1 MKDRTMIDLK
11 ILREDPEKVRD
22 NLQKRNMLDFPLD
35 ELLSLDK
42 QRRELITHNQQ
53 LKTERNR
60 ISLEVAKRK
69 RENADAT
76 DLIAKMKNTS
86 DQIAEND
93 ALIQVVEK
101 RYNDIAIT
109 VPNFIEPDVPI
120 GPDDSYNMEIEKW
133 GNPRQGRD
141 FKDHIDLTSAFDL
154 IDIERA
160 AKTSGTRFYFLKRDL
175 VRLNYALLSC
185 GLDFLRNKG
194 FILIQPP
201 YMLKKEAIGGA
212 IIFSDFEDV
221 IYKIEGEDLYL
232 IGTSEHAMAAM
243 HMDEIFSPE
252 ELPLRYAGISPCF
265 RKEAGAHGKDT
276 KGIFRVHQFEKVE
289 QFIFCEPDRSRK
301 EHELLLSNALEF
313 TRLLGIPHRA
323 VILSSGD
330 MGKVAAKTVDVE
342 SWLPSQGKYREAISC
357 SNCADF
363 QARSLGIKYRAKA
376 HEESKFV
383 HTLNSSLVANTRTLI
398 AIMETY
404 FNEESKTIEIPE
416 PLRPYMM
423 GQKEIVAQ
431 PKHAA

>member
-1 MKDRTMIDLK
+1 MIDLK

-42 QRRELITHNQQ
+42 QRRELITRNQQ
-53 LKTERNR
+53 LKTERNK

-69 RENADAT
+69 RENGDAT
-76 DLIAKMKNTS
+76 DLIAEMKNTS

-120 GPDDSYNMEIEKW
+120 GPDDSYNKVTERW
-133 GNPRQGRD
+133 GNPREGKD
-141 FKDHIDLTSAFDL
+141 FKDHIDLTAAFDL

-160 AKTSGTRFYFLKRDL
+160 AKTSGSRFYFLKRDL

-194 FILIQPP
+194 FVLIQPP

-221 IYKIEGEDLYL
+221 IYKIENEDLYL
-232 IGTSEHAMAAM
+232 IGTAEHAMAAM
-243 HMDEIFSPE
+243 HMDEIFTAE

-289 QFIFCEPDRSRK
+289 QFIFCEPEESRK
-301 EHELLLSNALEF
+301 EHELLLNNALEF

-323 VILSSGD
+323 LILSSGD
-330 MGKVAAKTVDVE
+330 MGKVPAKTIDVE
-342 SWLPSQGKYREAISC
+342 NWLPSQAKYREAISC
-357 SNCADF
+357 SNCTDF

-376 HEESKFV
+376 HEESRFV

-416 PLRPYMM
+416 PLRPFMM
-423 GQKEIVAQ
+423 GQEEIVAQ
-431 PKHAA
+431 PKRAA